1 MRRGGKLHML
11 GVNYHTSPIVV
22 DDFVP
27 APTPGVAVVNS
38 AYGDTQEG
46 VRQAGDRA
54 PDAPGLVPVVLPNRA
69 STSISSGSQ
78 SNGVARNTRMFD
90 IFGST
95 HHTVIVFAPTLD
107 VPVVQSIL
115 TTLDRSLRKALVR
128 RVVVLPGSISEP
140 DSRLEMSWEEDQS
153 VDAEVLIDEAGH
165 AYRGYV
171 VESQEVKVVVVRPD
185 GVVGAVVRGAT
196 GLERYFEGVFGKTGS
211 MC

>member
-1 MRRGGKLHML
+1 
-11 GVNYHTSPIVV
+11 
-22 DDFVP
+22 
-27 APTPGVAVVNS
+27 
-38 AYGDTQEG
+38 
-46 VRQAGDRA
+46 
-54 PDAPGLVPVVLPNRA
+54 
-69 STSISSGSQ
+69 
-78 SNGVARNTRMFD
+78 MFD

-95 HHTVIVFAPTLD
+95 HHTVVVFAPTLD

-115 TTLDRSLRKALVR
+115 TTLDQSLRKALVR
-128 RVVVLPGSISEP
+128 RVVVLPGSICEP
-140 DSRLEMSWEEDQS
+140 DSRLQMSWEEDQS

-165 AYRGYV
+165 AYRRYV